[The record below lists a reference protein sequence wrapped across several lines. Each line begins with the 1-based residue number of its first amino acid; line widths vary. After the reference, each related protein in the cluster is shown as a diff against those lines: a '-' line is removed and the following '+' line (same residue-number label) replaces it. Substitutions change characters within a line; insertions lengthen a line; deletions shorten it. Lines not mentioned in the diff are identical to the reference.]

1 MKTYRLIL
9 IVTMLFFGIVSK
21 GWSQDPQQP
30 SNYVVIGAFA
40 NFDNA
45 VRFTNAA
52 NLDNFRAQYAIQTH
66 SKLYYVFILNTS
78 DRKKAFA
85 FVVKIRV
92 ETKYNDA
99 WVYVGKLG
107 ETTPAVENKRVP
119 VVEEKPV
126 EPVATE
132 PVIEELPKKDSVI
145 VQPTVTVDSSV
156 LKKSVVEIA
165 ETKPVGKPFYFKL
178 INSESGNMVMGE
190 VHMVESKATQYQA
203 VKGNELV
210 YLMPPKNST
219 GVYQVSIQAP
229 GYKLAKLALDY
240 NNPSAISSGVGEK
253 QESIITF
260 ELVRAVKGDYIDFN
274 NVRFF
279 SNSNILEPSS
289 QSELD
294 GLTELMKD
302 NQKYKIKIHGHCNGN
317 ESREIVTLG
326 SSTNFFALDAAQNKK
341 ETAAPKQL
349 TEYRAEAIKSYLVSQ
364 GIDQTR
370 ITTKGEGAKM
380 MIYPPSSTLANFND
394 RVEIEVLKA
403 NK

>member
-1 MKTYRLIL
+1 MKTLRFFLAIN
-9 IVTMLFFGIVSK
+9 TLFFGFGYTV
-21 GWSQDPQQP
+21 WSQDPQQP
-30 SNYVVIGAFA
+30 SNYVVIGVFA
-40 NFDNA
+40 KFDNA

-52 NLDNFRAQYAIQTH
+52 NQDNFRAQYAIH
-66 SKLYYVFILNTS
+66 PNSKLYYVFILNTA
-78 DRKKAFA
+78 DRKRAFS
-85 FVVKIRV
+85 FVVKIKV

-107 ETTPAVENKRVP
+107 ETTPGVESKPVP

-132 PVIEELPKKDSVI
+132 PVIEELPKIDSVI
-145 VQPTVTVDSSV
+145 TQPIVVVDSSV
-156 LKKSVVEIA
+156 LKKPVVEIV
-165 ETKPVGKPFYFKL
+165 ETEPVGKPFYFKL

-190 VHMVESKATQYQA
+190 IHIVESKATQYQA

-210 YLMPPKNST
+210 YLKPPKNNT
-219 GVYQVSIQAP
+219 GVYQVSILAP
-229 GYKLAKLALDY
+229 GYKLAKIALDY
-240 NNPSAISSGVGEK
+240 NNPSTTSSGVGEK

-260 ELVRAVKGDYIDFN
+260 ELVRAIKGDYIDFN

-279 SNSNILEPSS
+279 SNSSILEPSS

-294 GLTELMKD
+294 GLTALMKE

-317 ESREIVTLG
+317 EPREIVALG

-341 ETAAPKQL
+341 ETATPKKL
-349 TEYRAEAIKSYLVSQ
+349 TEYRAEAVKSYLVSQ
-364 GIDQTR
+364 GVDQTR

-380 MIYPPSSTLANFND
+380 MVYSPSSTLSNYND